1 MTDAELLDE
10 TCEIVRSDACISGK
24 NIAVDLQP
32 GLFIPHI
39 GGQAPAVACDMPTY
53 VARIDRDGKTL
64 LERVDVT
71 VEVVEEGRW
80 RGRFVLPAGT
90 RLPRQTE
97 LGLAF
102 ADGRRGRAHLDHR
115 AKPVCSPI
123 AG

>member
-71 VEVVEEGRW
+71 VEMVEGRSLAGAV
-80 RGRFVLPAGT
+80 RPACGDAAAAPDGA
-90 RLPRQTE
+90 RACFRRWPARPGSPRSSRQTS
-97 LGLAF
+97 
-102 ADGRRGRAHLDHR
+102 
-115 AKPVCSPI
+115 V
-123 AG
+123 